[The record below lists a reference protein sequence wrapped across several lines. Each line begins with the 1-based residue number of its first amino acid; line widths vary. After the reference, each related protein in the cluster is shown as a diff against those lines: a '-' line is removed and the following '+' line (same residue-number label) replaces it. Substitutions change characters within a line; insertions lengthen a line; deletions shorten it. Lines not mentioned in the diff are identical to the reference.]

1 MRVETILKKNINE
14 MLPTI
19 SIIIPMYN
27 TESYI
32 KKCLNSIVGQTYQ
45 NLEIIVVDDGS
56 TDNGKQIVKELM
68 LKDDR
73 ISLIESPNEGVS
85 NARNKGILIAKGK
98 YVLFIDSDDYVDSDY
113 VEKLVGEAISENAD
127 LVICGYILESDSH
140 KKAVIPKSISN
151 YTKETWAYRMAAT
164 CSRLYNMDFWI
175 TNGFQFIQEDGAR
188 GEDIPIALSSVYR
201 ATKFCVIPYAGYHY
215 VQRKDS
221 AMNRNKSGKVFKFPY
236 FAFEK
241 MYLANKEYVSNNSK
255 EQFIIAVI
263 KSLAMFEFVIYRK
276 ADKKEKDF
284 FHSYIFRLMHDD
296 WEYAVSVWKRHILR
310 INIPLTIKGA
320 ISLFIIKHSATD

>member
-1 MRVETILKKNINE
+1 MKEETILEKKINDTS
-14 MLPTI
+14 PTI

-56 TDNGKQIVKELM
+56 TDNGKQIVKDLM
-68 LKDDR
+68 QKDDR
-73 ISLIESPNEGVS
+73 ISLIESTNEGVA
-85 NARNKGILIAKGK
+85 NARNKGILVAKGK
-98 YVLFIDSDDYVDSDY
+98 FVLFIDSDDYVDSEY
-113 VEKLVGEAISENAD
+113 VEKLVGEAISQNAD

-140 KKAVIPKSISN
+140 KKTVIPQNNTDYS
-151 YTKETWAYRMAAT
+151 KETWAYRIAAT

-175 TNGFQFIQEDGAR
+175 NNGFRFIQEDGAR

-201 ATKFCVIPYAGYHY
+201 AKRFSVIPYAGYHY

-221 AMNRNKSGKVFKFPY
+221 AMNKNKSGTVFRFPY
-236 FAFEK
+236 LAFEK
-241 MYLANKEYVSNNSK
+241 MYFTNKDYVSNSSK
-255 EQFIIAVI
+255 EQYIIAVL

-276 ADKKEKDF
+276 ADKKEKVYF
-284 FHSYIFRLMHDD
+284 SKYVSKLMHDD
-296 WEYAVSVWKRHILR
+296 WEYAVGIWKRHILR
-310 INIPLTIKGA
+310 INIPWTIKCA
-320 ISLFIIKHSATD
+320 ISLFIIKYSVTD